1 MIRISQQQQG
11 EMFSNTIFI
20 IFNNQHR
27 HCNIVHRW
35 MQSYK
40 NMQQSATV
48 LAVHCSSEYNHIKIP
63 QPPIY
68 NTQNIYNWK
77 QCNWQHAN
85 TTERCSIWY
94 ILYNNQPQCL
104 SHIYKELSVKISI
117 TEWQCILKPTV
128 IANKSD
134 LSIGAGVF
142 IHNKMFWYHLL
153 HWCHHMWCNALFF
166 FKLIQTE
173 VQLAIILRQIQNE
186 LDSMYTRWY
195 LHPKKQRGTV
205 TIKQWPQCLKVNVV
219 ECTIFWCDDTQQHTM
234 L

>member
-117 TEWQCILKPTV
+117 TEWQCIQLKNRLYNTIPFSSRWLISPKLSKQSYSYGMVVPMAFHCCHVFSPHV
-128 IANKSD
+128 I
-134 LSIGAGVF
+134 SI
-142 IHNKMFWYHLL
+142 
-153 HWCHHMWCNALFF
+153 
-166 FKLIQTE
+166 
-173 VQLAIILRQIQNE
+173 
-186 LDSMYTRWY
+186 
-195 LHPKKQRGTV
+195 HPR
-205 TIKQWPQCLKVNVV
+205 I
-219 ECTIFWCDDTQQHTM
+219 
-234 L
+234 

>member
-68 NTQNIYNWK
+68 NIHRTFTI
-77 QCNWQHAN
+77 
-85 TTERCSIWY
+85 E
-94 ILYNNQPQCL
+94 NN
-104 SHIYKELSVKISI
+104 
-117 TEWQCILKPTV
+117 V
-128 IANKSD
+128 IGN
-134 LSIGAGVF
+134 
-142 IHNKMFWYHLL
+142 M
-153 HWCHHMWCNALFF
+153 
-166 FKLIQTE
+166 
-173 VQLAIILRQIQNE
+173 QIQ
-186 LDSMYTRWY
+186 LRDAVYDTYYT
-195 LHPKKQRGTV
+195 
-205 TIKQWPQCLKVNVV
+205 TINPNV
-219 ECTIFWCDDTQQHTM
+219 
-234 L
+234 

>member
-11 EMFSNTIFI
+11 EMFSNTIFT

-128 IANKSD
+128 IASKKWFEHWGGSLHTQQD
-134 LSIGAGVF
+134 VLISF
-142 IHNKMFWYHLL
+142 ITLVSSYVMQ
-153 HWCHHMWCNALFF
+153 CIVFF
-166 FKLIQTE
+166 FQANTNWS
-173 VQLAIILRQIQNE
+173 AIGNH
-186 LDSMYTRWY
+186 T
-195 LHPKKQRGTV
+195 KT
-205 TIKQWPQCLKVNVV
+205 
-219 ECTIFWCDDTQQHTM
+219 DTKWAG
-234 L
+234 LYV

>member
-1 MIRISQQQQG
+1 MQQSTICMIRISQQQQG

-128 IANKSD
+128 IANKNKSD

-153 HWCHHMWCNALFF
+153 HWCHHVWCNAFF
-166 FKLIQTE
+166 L
-173 VQLAIILRQIQNE
+173 
-186 LDSMYTRWY
+186 S
-195 LHPKKQRGTV
+195 
-205 TIKQWPQCLKVNVV
+205 
-219 ECTIFWCDDTQQHTM
+219 
-234 L
+234 

>member
-1 MIRISQQQQG
+1 
-11 EMFSNTIFI
+11 
-20 IFNNQHR
+20 
-27 HCNIVHRW
+27 

-48 LAVHCSSEYNHIKIP
+48 LVVHCSSEYNHITRP

-68 NTQNIYNWK
+68 NTEHLYNWK

-94 ILYNNQPQCL
+94 ILYNNQPRCL

-142 IHNKMFWYHLL
+142 IHNKMFYDIICYTGVIICDAMHFFQANTNWSAIGNHTKTDTKWAGLCIQEIWYLYPKIQ
-153 HWCHHMWCNALFF
+153 NAL
-166 FKLIQTE
+166 
-173 VQLAIILRQIQNE
+173 
-186 LDSMYTRWY
+186 
-195 LHPKKQRGTV
+195 
-205 TIKQWPQCLKVNVV
+205 
-219 ECTIFWCDDTQQHTM
+219 
-234 L
+234 